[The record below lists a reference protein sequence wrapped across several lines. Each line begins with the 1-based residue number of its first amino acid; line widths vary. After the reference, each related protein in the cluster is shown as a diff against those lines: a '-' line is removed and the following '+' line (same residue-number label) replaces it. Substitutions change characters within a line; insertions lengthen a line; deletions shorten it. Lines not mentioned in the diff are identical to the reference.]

1 MASASL
7 PSTPLTRRSLFLA
20 GIGLIQ
26 HHIDVVVLAGIE
38 FQSWGAARR
47 RRSYLRIHGNEET
60 AREALLAH
68 LAKHPSPALIVT
80 GSGRNVSV
88 AGGTLD
94 PNRMFT
100 RQGAEK
106 SYTRLNPQWGPAE
119 VGKALDWL
127 DRERP
132 RLLERLL
139 PEKGGLLVSA
149 HNNSAGYSVEDE
161 VAISDRLHLPRRSEP
176 HEFFL
181 TTSESDFKKLAQ
193 GPYNV
198 VLQSGQKGDEDGSLS
213 RTCAR
218 LGVRYV
224 NLEVGSGKL
233 AMQIEMLG
241 FLEKAL
247 PE

>member
-7 PSTPLTRRSLFLA
+7 PSTPLTRRSLLFA
-20 GIGLIQ
+20 GFGLIQ
-26 HHIDVVVLAGIE
+26 HHLDVVVLAGIE
-38 FQSWGAARR
+38 FESWGAGRGP
-47 RRSYLRIHGNEET
+47 RSYLRIHGNEQT
-60 AREALLAH
+60 AKEALLAH
-68 LAKHPSPALIVT
+68 LATRPGPALLVR
-80 GSGRNVSV
+80 GSSRNVTV
-88 AGGTLD
+88 AGGRLD

-100 RQGAEK
+100 REGADK
-106 SYTRLNPQWGPAE
+106 SYWRLNPEWGPGE
-119 VGKALDWL
+119 VAKALDWL

-149 HNNSAGYSVEDE
+149 HNNSEGYSVEDE
-161 VAISDRLHLPRRSEP
+161 VASSDRLHLPRRREP

-181 TTSESDFKKLAQ
+181 ATSESDFKKLAQ

-198 VLQSGQKGDEDGSLS
+198 VLQSGQKGEEDGSLS